1 MIFTYITQTHRWY
14 NLINFY
20 TLRTEIQNGSC
31 EVSHS
36 IFLFSLLFLIN
47 VIRGCSELQLD
58 SIKLGVSRV
67 V

>member
-20 TLRTEIQNGSC
+20 TLRTEIQNGTC

-36 IFLFSLLFLIN
+36 IFRFPLFFFDKCHQRVLRIT
-47 VIRGCSELQLD
+47 IR
-58 SIKLGVSRV
+58 
-67 V
+67 